1 MSVLSFCRI
10 ALAYLSASKPEEDK
24 APLSRSIVL
33 LSSVAGIAEASGL
46 FAYSTSKH
54 GVIGLM
60 RALRRWAPSK
70 YGVRVNALC
79 PWATDTRLLNVK
91 DAWVEEKM
99 PLNTVQDVGR
109 IILQCSADHT
119 LNGKAVYVA
128 GGRFFDTEEGIDRTL
143 PQWMGEE
150 NAREWLKGQKILGLV
165 SQ

>member
-1 MSVLSFCRI
+1 
-10 ALAYLSASKPEEDK
+10 
-24 APLSRSIVL
+24 
-33 LSSVAGIAEASGL
+33 
-46 FAYSTSKH
+46 
-54 GVIGLM
+54 
-60 RALRRWAPSK
+60 
-70 YGVRVNALC
+70 
-79 PWATDTRLLNVK
+79 
-91 DAWVEEKM
+91 M